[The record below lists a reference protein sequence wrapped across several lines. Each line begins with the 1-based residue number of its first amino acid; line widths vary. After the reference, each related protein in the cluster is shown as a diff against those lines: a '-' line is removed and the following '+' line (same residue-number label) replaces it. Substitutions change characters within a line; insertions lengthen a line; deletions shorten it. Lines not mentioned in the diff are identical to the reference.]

1 MFWKS
6 KGNWKKPTKAG
17 KSNEKPKR
25 KTNEVM
31 QAPVKPS
38 LGVGKERKVVIKEE
52 VLDAPKPVTMKP
64 VDPMPKSSP
73 VEEKVEEV
81 EIVEEAEEEKSESE
95 PEVVAVDMNLSRKKL
110 SEIAKSKGISVSKRM
125 SKQDIIDA
133 ILEN

>member
-38 LGVGKERKVVIKEE
+38 LGVGKERKVLIKE
-52 VLDAPKPVTMKP
+52 DAPKPAAAKP
-64 VDPMPKSSP
+64 VDPMPKSEP
-73 VEEKVEEV
+73 VEEKIEEV
-81 EIVEEAEEEKSESE
+81 EIVEGAEEAEEEKSE
-95 PEVVAVDMNLSRKKL
+95 PEVIAVDMNLSRKKL